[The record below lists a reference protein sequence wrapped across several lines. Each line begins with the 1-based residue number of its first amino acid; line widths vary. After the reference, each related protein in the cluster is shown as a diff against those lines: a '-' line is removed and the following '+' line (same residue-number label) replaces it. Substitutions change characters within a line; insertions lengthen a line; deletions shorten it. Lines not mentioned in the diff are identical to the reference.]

1 LDFNIKSSG
10 KKTNL
15 FLDQRQLLQVSLQER
30 HLLLLGFAV
39 AIANDVVVLLLD
51 LIELDFEFDNLKEK
65 LV

>member
-1 LDFNIKSSG
+1 M
-10 KKTNL
+10 
-15 FLDQRQLLQVSLQER
+15 LQVSLQER